1 MPTAR
6 ISKRSL
12 NYILKEMELNP
23 NDKNIFET
31 TEDNGNYLC
40 VSVSVDWWY
49 NLLGLEIEIWD
60 QDGNQLEINDEQYIL
75 LRQELERVLYE
86 QGEYERREASAE
98 VWKEEI

>member
-1 MPTAR
+1 MPTTR
-6 ISKRSL
+6 ISKRSW

-60 QDGNQLEINDEQYIL
+60 KDGNQLEINDEQYIL
-75 LRQELERVLYE
+75 LRQELEHVLYE